1 MRVHMF
7 ALFKDRKDAGHQ
19 LGLALVDRYGQRDDV
34 LVLGLARGGVPVAR
48 EVAALLDAPLDV
60 MLVRKLGLPQHKE
73 YAMGAIASGG
83 IVVLD
88 KEVLRTMG
96 VSSQAL
102 DAVMAAEQKELSRRE
117 KSYRTRGAARKI
129 EGQTVILVDDG
140 LATGSTMRAAIAS
153 VRGGGALEVV
163 VAVPVAASETCEMIR
178 QEVDDAV
185 CLGTPA
191 MFRAVGLWY
200 EDFPQVSDDE
210 VRASLA

>member
-1 MRVHMF
+1 MF

-19 LGLALVDRYGQRDDV
+19 LGLALVGHYGQRDDV
-34 LVLGLARGGVPVAR
+34 LVLGLARGGVPVAH

-88 KEVLRTMG
+88 NEVMRTMG
-96 VSSQAL
+96 ISRQAL
-102 DAVMAAEQKELSRRE
+102 DNVMEAEQKELSRRE
-117 KSYRTRGAARKI
+117 KSYRPRGAARKI

-153 VRGGGALEVV
+153 VRGSGALKVV
-163 VAVPVAASETCEMIR
+163 VAVPVAAGETCEMIR
-178 QEVDDAV
+178 KEVDDAV

>member
-163 VAVPVAASETCEMIR
+163 VAVPVAAGETCEMIR

>member
-1 MRVHMF
+1 MF

-163 VAVPVAASETCEMIR
+163 VAVPVAAGETCEMIR